1 MVLVYLRMSL
11 PMIFSFVYEI
21 SKLCCNNLFSSYQ
34 FITGKN
40 LGWYHLLYFI
50 VTLSSLIYYFVE
62 VKFHKNKRYS
72 EKLFNLIIS
81 QRQFL
86 LNCFIRFKR
95 LELLKDLRFR
105 HYYFMGCLPRSKILN
120 AIKIFFKIGNL

>member
-11 PMIFSFVYEI
+11 PMILSFVYEI

-34 FITGKN
+34 YITGKN

-50 VTLSSLIYYFVE
+50 VTLSTLIYYFVE
-62 VKFHKNKRYS
+62 VKFHKNKRCS

-81 QRQFL
+81 QHQFL
-86 LNCFIRFKR
+86 LNCFIIFKR

-105 HYYFMGCLPRSKILN
+105 HHYFMSCLPKSKILN
-120 AIKIFFKIGNL
+120 VIKIFFKIGNL